1 MERFSRHIGGDNVSV
16 TAEELEIVIKA
27 NVTDAIKKLE
37 GLKGQIQKTM
47 SKTVEPMQKVNT
59 QVAKTM
65 STSMNQTSKAMG
77 TTASKMDIVNR
88 EIDLQTKKVA
98 KLRQEMQKYN
108 DAQKKM
114 SAKAPVSVKGKYDA
128 KAIESYIGNTAS
140 LGKNVKL
147 PKDVTEQ
154 LKKAEIRLDKLKLS
168 AQKTA
173 EQMDKKLT
181 PALKKTS
188 KTMKETKK
196 DGISVTKIFKR
207 MAVSMVVGRVIRGA
221 INQAIAGI
229 GDLAKFSDRFNG
241 AMSEIQSSFLWL
253 RNSMTT
259 ALTPIIEGLAPVI
272 TKITDALSELFITIT
287 MYTTALF
294 TNSKTYIRAKKVTTD
309 YAKSLDGVAKAQ
321 QRALAGFDELN
332 VLAEQNG
339 TGMPTAGE
347 MFEEVAIP
355 EKVLNN
361 ATKIKQVYEE
371 LKPILIGLAGL
382 FAALEIAEEV
392 EKIKEWIDKL
402 NLTNDGTIDLNTNM
416 EEKNGTLKE
425 QTKDT
430 QKETSS
436 VWQWVAA
443 LGGAGVAIWG
453 VQKGL
458 SKLKQGF
465 PLGMPTGEVGVFA
478 QATESAGVAFH
489 TLAENSREGLQVTA
503 KNLGKFTQSTSERY
517 ARWCKNLDVNTGE
530 TLTSMFRNFKDAF
543 INIGRSFSEFMRDVG
558 AEISSW
564 FEGNPSSSTGSR
576 INKNVVNITDWKAVS
591 KGAIN
596 QLGSYA
602 GAQMSSSAKR
612 IGAMGVSV
620 GLGSLAP
627 RIRCIKIIATV

>member
-88 EIDLQTKKVA
+88 EIELQTKKVA

-114 SAKAPVSVKGKYDA
+114 SAKAPVSVKGKYDS

-196 DGISVTKIFKR
+196 DGISITKIFKR
-207 MAVSMVVGRVIRGA
+207 MSVSMVVGRVIRGA

-294 TNSKTYIRAKKVTTD
+294 TNSKTYIRAKKATTD

-321 QRALAGFDELN
+321 ERALAGFDELN

-339 TGMPTAGE
+339 TGMPAAEE

-355 EKVLNN
+355 EKVLSN

-371 LKPILIGLAGL
+371 LKPILLGLAGAIAG
-382 FAALEIAEEV
+382 FKVADEIT
-392 EKIKEWIDKL
+392 KISEWAKGLRGVKTQTD
-402 NLTNDGTIDLNTNM
+402 NLTGSMLG
-416 EEKNGTLKE
+416 KNKALQD
-425 QTKDT
+425 QTT
-430 QKETSS
+430 QTAKETSKVLQWS
-436 VWQWVAA
+436 VA
-443 LGGAGVAIWG
+443 LGGATAGVWAL
-453 VQKGL
+453 QKGTN
-458 SKLKQGF
+458 KLKQGF
-465 PLGMPTGEVGVFA
+465 PLGLPTGEVATFA
-478 QATESAGVAFH
+478 QATEGASVAFH
-489 TLAENSREGLQVTA
+489 SLAENSRHSLDVTA
-503 KNLGKFTQSTSERY
+503 RNLGKFTQSTSERY
-517 ARWCKNLDVNTGE
+517 AKWCKNLDLNTGE
-530 TLTSMFRNFKDAF
+530 TVSSMFQNFKDAF
-543 INIGRSFSEFMRDVG
+543 INIGRSFSEFMRDAG
-558 AEISSW
+558 EEISSW
-564 FEGNPSSSTGSR
+564 FEGNPSSSSGSS
-576 INKNVVNITDWKAVS
+576 KNVVNITDWKAVS
-591 KGAIN
+591 KGAIS
-596 QLGSYA
+596 QIGSYT
-602 GAQMSSSAKR
+602 GTQMASSAKR
-612 IGAMGVSV
+612 IGGMGVGV
-620 GLGSLAP
+620 GLGSLVP
-627 RIRCIKIIATV
+627 RIRCIKIIATD